1 MGTVADCWVKAV
13 SPFSWVCLDSR
24 LPCGQ
29 GVLLS
34 KLLAFPPRARHQGQP
49 HPRCH
54 PSHLRGRPGGF
65 GAAPRAREAVAE
77 GAGRAGGHP
86 ALPRPLSSDSRVSL
100 RSPSAPPSTL
110 RCLLSSESFP
120 APSAT
125 SLEPPHRR
133 AHGRPSASDAG
144 VRAPAPPSSSPP
156 PGWDLGLEVG
166 SNSLSAT
173 PTAPPPA
180 PGQARRQALGR
191 ARAAGAREPPGVR
204 EAGAGPAASP
214 EGRRGLS
221 FPRGRRSGVTLGE
234 KHRGARPR
242 AFGPAWARTCPAPP
256 KGLAIRPTSFPGL
269 LATLETEGTATETS
283 KPWGP
288 EEERFV
294 GLDDK
299 RETNVL

>member
-1 MGTVADCWVKAV
+1 MP
-13 SPFSWVCLDSR
+13 PFSWVCLDSR

-29 GVLLS
+29 RVLLS
-34 KLLAFPPRARHQGQP
+34 KPLAFPPRARHQGQP

-54 PSHLRGRPGGF
+54 PRHLRSRPDGS
-65 GAAPRAREAVAE
+65 GAAPLAREAVVE

-86 ALPRPLSSDSRVSL
+86 ALPRPLSSDSRLSL

-110 RCLLSSESFP
+110 RCLLFPESFP

-133 AHGRPSASDAG
+133 AHGRPRASDAG

-173 PTAPPPA
+173 PTAPSSCTW
-180 PGQARRQALGR
+180 PGEEPGARAR
-191 ARAAGAREPPGVR
+191 ARAAGAREPPGVQ

-214 EGRRGLS
+214 EGRRGLWFS
-221 FPRGRRSGVTLGE
+221 RGKRSGVTLGE
-234 KHRGARPR
+234 EHRGARPR
-242 AFGPAWARTCPAPP
+242 AFGPAWARTCRAPL

-283 KPWGP
+283 KLWGP

-299 RETNVL
+299 RKTNVL